1 MEPNL
6 IEKYDRSR
14 INSLIGGAIGWS
26 IYYGIFIFRSQ
37 IENATVKST
46 LSLIGLVGFTFFL
59 VSLGRII
66 RIKRI
71 MRKKPELKS
80 ALENELVIQN
90 RKKAYAIGY
99 WAMLISVM
107 VGLNLVLFTPISP
120 KMILELILFVGVLTL
135 MITFIV
141 LNKRE

>member
-1 MEPNL
+1 MNTNL

-14 INSLIGGAIGWS
+14 INLLIGGAISWS

-37 IENATVKST
+37 ISNEMVKKA
-46 LSLIGLVGFTFFL
+46 LGLIGLVSFAFFL
-59 VSLGRII
+59 YSLV
-66 RIKRI
+66 RI
-71 MRKKPELKS
+71 MRIKSIMKRNPELRS
-80 ALENELVIQN
+80 ALENELVVQN

-107 VGLNLVLFTPISP
+107 AGLNLVLFTSISP
-120 KMILELILFVGVLTL
+120 KMILELILFIGVLAL

-141 LNKRE
+141 LNK